1 MNNEIVNDLSSL
13 VGLFDAYKLLLLL
26 IAGVGLWSLN
36 FFVRLLGERLMLRF
50 ATQRFLI
57 LQVSTLISFSIY
69 IFGGVGLVIS
79 IIQPPKE
86 FMIAAGGSIAVAMGI
101 ALKDVAASVV
111 AGFLLLFEKP
121 FQAGDKVSFGN
132 VYGEI
137 VSIGLRSVRM
147 QTLDDNLVTIPN
159 SRFITEVVASGNS
172 GALDMMVVT
181 DFHIALDADID
192 EVIHLIN
199 DVIITSRFVY
209 LKKPVGFT
217 VSEEI
222 IGEQLA
228 IRVRAKA
235 YVFDTHHEKDLQT
248 DIVVRSSRILA
259 ERNIPRPIIR
269 YTNNRLDVQTP

>member
-1 MNNEIVNDLSSL
+1 MNNEIVSDITSL
-13 VGLFDAYKLLLLL
+13 ANLFDGYKLLLLL
-26 IAGVGLWSLN
+26 VAGVGLWSVN
-36 FFVRLLGERLMLRF
+36 FLIRLLAERLMLRF
-50 ATQRFLI
+50 TTQRFLI
-57 LQVSTLISFSIY
+57 LQFSTLLTFSIY

-121 FQAGDKVSFGN
+121 FQAGDKVSFGD

-137 VSIGLRSVRM
+137 VSIGLRSVRL

-159 SRFITEVVASGNS
+159 SRFITEVVASGNA

-181 DFHIALDADID
+181 DFHLALNADIS
-192 EVIHLIN
+192 EAINLIRE
-199 DVIITSRFVY
+199 VIITSRFVF
-209 LKKPVGFT
+209 LKKPVGFSVT
-217 VSEEI
+217 EEI

-228 IRVRAKA
+228 IRIRAKA

-248 DIVVRSSRILA
+248 DIVLRTTRLFH
-259 ERNIPRPIIR
+259 EREIPRPAIR
-269 YTNNRLDVQTP
+269 YKAINASA

>member
-1 MNNEIVNDLSSL
+1 MNNEIVSDITSL
-13 VGLFDAYKLLLLL
+13 ANLFDVYKLLLLL
-26 IAGVGLWSLN
+26 VAGVGLWSVN
-36 FFVRLLGERLMLRF
+36 FLIRLLAERLMLRF
-50 ATQRFLI
+50 TTQRFLI
-57 LQVSTLISFSIY
+57 LQFSTLLTFSIY

-121 FQAGDKVSFGN
+121 FQAGDKVSFGD

-137 VSIGLRSVRM
+137 VSIGLRSVRL

-159 SRFITEVVASGNS
+159 SRFITEVVASGNA

-181 DFHIALDADID
+181 DFHLALNADIS
-192 EVIHLIN
+192 EAINLIRE
-199 DVIITSRFVY
+199 VIITSRFVF
-209 LKKPVGFT
+209 LKKPVGFSVT
-217 VSEEI
+217 EEI

-228 IRVRAKA
+228 IRIRAKA

-248 DIVVRSSRILA
+248 DIVLRTTRLFH
-259 ERNIPRPIIR
+259 EREIPRPAIR
-269 YTNNRLDVQTP
+269 YKAINANA